1 MIYQIFIFILYNIQE
16 ENKMENEKK
25 CPRNLTTE
33 EIKLEFGND
42 DGYECNNCPNLL
54 YSHGLILCGLISG
67 DK

>member
-1 MIYQIFIFILYNIQE
+1 
-16 ENKMENEKK
+16 MENEKK